1 MSKKGENIYKRKDG
15 RWEARYIKGYHPDG
29 TPKYGYCYGKTYRE
43 SKQKVSVAKA
53 ALVTGKP
60 APTVSRKRRFAFY
73 CDEWLKLNRSRV
85 KESTYVKYS
94 SMLEKHIKPRLG
106 GCLVQAL
113 SSIII
118 EQFSHELLY
127 EEELS
132 PKTVKDILTML
143 HSVIKYTSRQ
153 FPEPLP
159 NIEIIYPKVPK
170 KRNACI
176 NQGGTD
182 KAC

>member
-94 SMLEKHIKPRLG
+94 GMLEKHIKPRLG

-113 SSIII
+113 YDFFKYNI
-118 EQFSHELLY
+118 
-127 EEELS
+127 
-132 PKTVKDILTML
+132 TDIVNTATATPRL
-143 HSVIKYTSRQ
+143 VIGATEVFLVSCHT
-153 FPEPLP
+153 FCGG
-159 NIEIIYPKVPK
+159 KV
-170 KRNACI
+170 
-176 NQGGTD
+176 
-182 KAC
+182 